1 MPRAGWSGMASGEH
15 GSPAPLE
22 MSAPPVFIKKGGWH
36 RVGSMSGIV
45 ETANGPFSLVDWR
58 YEKNL
63 AGPG

>member
-1 MPRAGWSGMASGEH
+1 
-15 GSPAPLE
+15 

-45 ETANGPFSLVDWR
+45 ETANGPFSLVVWR